1 MEQEDESKI
10 GKRLINKQRYLAIFA
25 AMCAYYTILGTMRFP
40 LFRVNEATGVAVCLF
55 VPGLGVA
62 SLVKKERKT
71 ENGKI

>member
-1 MEQEDESKI
+1 MNQKLESDLSI
-10 GKRLINKQRYLAIFA
+10 SRDTGQFLPQ
-25 AMCAYYTILGTMRFP
+25 CALTTPFWAQCVFP
-40 LFRVNEATGVAVCLF
+40 LFRVNAATGVAVCLF